1 LLRPHVLTRRLQRIG
16 LEMRREVAMIATRD
30 PEQITLKLTL
40 MEAQQVLIIDLDED
54 KEQALQFIKENIV
67 ERVGKFLTPS

>member
-1 LLRPHVLTRRLQRIG
+1 
-16 LEMRREVAMIATRD
+16 MRREVAMIATRD